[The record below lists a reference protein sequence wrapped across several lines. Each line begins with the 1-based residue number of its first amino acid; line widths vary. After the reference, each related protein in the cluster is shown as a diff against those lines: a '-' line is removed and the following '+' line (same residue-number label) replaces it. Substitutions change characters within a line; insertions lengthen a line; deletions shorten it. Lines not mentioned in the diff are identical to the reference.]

1 MAAAGLGETV
11 SELRQAYESGRT
23 RSLAWRQ
30 AQLRGLL
37 RLLKDQEEAAFH
49 ALHEDL
55 GKHRAEAYRDE
66 VCLAFVTFSGL
77 ISARTHVLHQLR
89 CVCSIPSPQVGLVVK
104 SANEA
109 LRQLGKW
116 MTPEKVTI
124 SIGTLGVAD
133 SSSVNLTVM
142 CYRFG
147 DACCAG
153 VGSSGGVP
161 GERADR
167 AGAARSHPHLLLLER
182 SVGYL
187 PLSSWIFISEIRVPP
202 HFPFPRNE

>member
-1 MAAAGLGETV
+1 MAAAGLGKTV

-37 RLLKDQEEAAFH
+37 RLLEEQEEAAFH

-66 VCLAFVTFSGL
+66 VVTFPGL
-77 ISARTHVLHQLR
+77 ISARTHVSTPLR
-89 CVCSIPSPQVGLVVK
+89 LFDSSPQVGLVVK

-109 LRQLGKW
+109 LRHLGKW

-124 SIGTLGVAD
+124 SIRTLGVAAD
-133 SSSVNLTVM
+133 SSPIKLTTCFSPLLVLTPP
-142 CYRFG
+142 CG
-147 DACCAG
+147 D
-153 VGSSGGVP
+153 VFSF
-161 GERADR
+161 R
-167 AGAARSHPHLLLLER
+167 
-182 SVGYL
+182 
-187 PLSSWIFISEIRVPP
+187 
-202 HFPFPRNE
+202 